1 MTIRKIRIILDST
14 KGVDRVKTLKELRTG
29 SGLTQ
34 EELAKLFSVT
44 SRTIQN
50 MEKDSSNIRDGLLK
64 KYLDAFDVKYDEIF
78 LGNEY
83 EIFVYTEK
91 KKKTVLEAFKTKQVS

>member
-1 MTIRKIRIILDST
+1 M
-14 KGVDRVKTLKELRTG
+14 KTLKELRTG

-78 LGNEY
+78 LGDEY